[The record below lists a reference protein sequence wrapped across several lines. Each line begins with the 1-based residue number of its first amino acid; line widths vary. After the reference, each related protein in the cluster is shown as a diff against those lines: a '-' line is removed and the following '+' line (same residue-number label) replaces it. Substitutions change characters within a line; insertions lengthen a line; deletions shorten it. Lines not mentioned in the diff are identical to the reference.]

1 MLQHQ
6 SAVALLRIA
15 NIDDLHVSSSLSQPS
30 NAMEIKS
37 LIIFGVVL
45 VATAGVEGDL
55 VWYSKRKQRREE
67 HLDAERRIRVLI
79 ARMGSCTS

>member
-1 MLQHQ
+1 
-6 SAVALLRIA
+6 
-15 NIDDLHVSSSLSQPS
+15 
-30 NAMEIKS
+30 MEIKS